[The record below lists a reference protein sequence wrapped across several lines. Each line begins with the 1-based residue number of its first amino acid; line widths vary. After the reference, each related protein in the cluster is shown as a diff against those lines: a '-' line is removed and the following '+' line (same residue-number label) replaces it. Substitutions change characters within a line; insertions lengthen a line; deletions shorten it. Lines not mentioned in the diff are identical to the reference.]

1 MIAIVQ
7 LYTAFNYR
15 PRARAIFITNKKEFR
30 VNNYH
35 LPGAKGFSALSLVCV
50 LELFFAGLSHA
61 ADAPPGAPIELLKN
75 AVGEAQIEI
84 DGRMDEPHWQTIPTI
99 GTFVTVEPDT
109 LAAEKYPTRLK
120 LFYTEKG
127 LYVGID
133 MDQPRETLVSQLSSR
148 DLRNLNRDAIF
159 ITLDSSSD
167 GHYGYWFGVAL
178 GDSLMDGTILPERR
192 YASDWDG
199 PWRGASAVTETGW
212 SAEMFLPWS
221 MMSMPKVEQRRAIGV
236 YVSRKVAHLNERW
249 GWPALPETRPQFMS
263 VLDKVQVRDVAPV
276 QQYSIFPFVSATGD
290 NIKDEV
296 RFKTGADIF
305 WRPTTNFQ
313 ATATLNPDFGTIEA
327 DDVIVNLTAIETF
340 FPEKRL
346 FFVEGRDVFVA
357 APRATS
363 ETPTTMLHTR
373 RIGGRAVQPAIP
385 TGVSL
390 LPGESGQLAELV
402 GAGKVTGEI
411 ARTLRYGVLA
421 AKEYDTDFDAI
432 GSGGNLL
439 ELESEGRDFGIA
451 RVVYEKSEGGPYRAF
466 GYMGTMMSHPDR
478 EAGVHGLD
486 AHYQSRNG
494 QWQWDGQAL
503 YSDVEVDGV
512 AGGLGLGEGAGAYID
527 GRYSPKRGV
536 NHIVAV
542 EYFDKNFN
550 LNDLGFFRR
559 NDLIGTRYIFQR
571 RTSDTPFGR
580 DAFWQVLVPHEW
592 NTDWQVVRT
601 GVFTRGFIIRN
612 DLSEMRYEINYFPTR
627 HEDRNSFGNGAFRI
641 NHRSQFAAGYT
652 SNTAKRFSV
661 AGDVRYEGEEKGGHL
676 WSKQGAL
683 IWKPINGLTTDLTI
697 YHRDRNGWL
706 LHEGGA
712 SNRMITFD
720 AEEWNVRFN
729 LDFFF
734 TARHHFRAGLQWVG
748 IKAFEDQ
755 VYVIPSDAGH
765 LIPVDKAPG
774 EPSDNFRIS
783 NVNFQLRY
791 RWEIAPMSDLF
802 VVYTKNGNQR
812 GLPIFEFQDM
822 FSDTFDEPIS
832 EQLVVKV
839 RYRFGS

>member
-1 MIAIVQ
+1 LIYQ
-7 LYTAFNYR
+7 CR
-15 PRARAIFITNKKEFR
+15 SC
-30 VNNYH
+30 
-35 LPGAKGFSALSLVCV
+35 AKGLSALTLTLV
-50 LELFFAGLSHA
+50 LELLGARCIFA
-61 ADAPPGAPIELLKN
+61 ADSTRAAPVDLIKSVASDVHIK
-75 AVGEAQIEI
+75 I
-84 DGRMDEPHWQTIPTI
+84 DGRLDEPHWQTVPTI

-109 LAAEKYPTRLK
+109 LAPEKYATRMK
-120 LFYTEKG
+120 VFYTEKG
-127 LYVGID
+127 LYVGFD
-133 MDQPRETLVSQLSSR
+133 MDQPRNTLVSQLSSR
-148 DLRNLNRDAIF
+148 DQRQLNRDAVF
-159 ITLDSSSD
+159 ITLDSSAD
-167 GHYGYWFGVAL
+167 GHYGYWFGIAL

-199 PWRGASAVTETGW
+199 PWRGATAVTDTGW

-221 MMSMPKVEQRRAIGV
+221 MLSMPKLEHHRTIGV
-236 YVSRKVAHLNERW
+236 YASRKVAHLSERW
-249 GWPALPETRPQFMS
+249 GWPGLPETRPQFMS
-263 VLDKVQVRDVAPV
+263 VLDKVQVQGIAPV
-276 QQYSIFPFVSATGD
+276 QQYNIFPYVSATGD

-296 RFKTGADIF
+296 TYKAGADIF

-313 ATATLNPDFGTIEA
+313 TTATLNPDFGTIEA

-346 FFVEGRDVFVA
+346 FFVEGKEVFIA

-373 RIGGRAVQPAIP
+373 RIGGRAVQPTVPA
-385 TGVSL
+385 GVTL
-390 LPGESGQLAELV
+390 LPGESGQLAELI

-411 ARTLRYGVLA
+411 ARTLRYGVMA
-421 AKEYDTDFDAI
+421 ASEYDTNFDARD
-432 GSGGNLL
+432 GAGNLL
-439 ELESEGRDFGIA
+439 ELESKGRNFGVA
-451 RVVYEKSEGGPYRAF
+451 RLVYETSEGGPYRAL
-466 GYMGTMMSHPDR
+466 GYMGTLMSHPDR
-478 EAGVHGLD
+478 TAQVHGLD

-494 QWQWDGQAL
+494 QWQWDSQAM
-503 YSDVEVDGV
+503 YSDVDVGG
-512 AGGLGLGEGAGAYID
+512 ATSGLGIGEGGGAFVD

-536 NHIVAV
+536 NHIIAL
-542 EYFDKNFN
+542 EYYDKNFN

-571 RTSDTPFGR
+571 RTSNTPFGR

-592 NTDWQVVRT
+592 NTDWQVIRT
-601 GVFTRGFIIRN
+601 GVFTRGFIVRN
-612 DLSEMRYEINYFPTR
+612 NLSEMRYEINYFPAR

-641 NHRSQFAAGYT
+641 DQRSQYAAGYT
-652 SNTAKRFSV
+652 TDTAKRFSV
-661 AGDVRYEGEEKGGHL
+661 AGDVRYEGEEKGGYL
-676 WSKQGAL
+676 TSEQL
-683 IWKPINGLTTDLTI
+683 SLVWKPVNGLTTDLTL

-706 LHEGGA
+706 LHEGGS

-720 AEEWNVRFN
+720 AEEWNVKFN
-729 LDFFF
+729 FDFFF

-755 VYVIPSDAGH
+755 VYQIPADAGH
-765 LIPVDKAPG
+765 LIPVNKAPG
-774 EPSDNFRIS
+774 EPTDNFRIS

-812 GLPIFEFQDM
+812 GLPTSSFEDM
-822 FSDTFDEPIS
+822 FTDTFDEPIS
-832 EQLVVKV
+832 EQLVVKL